1 MAHRMV
7 YLRIQCNGYDPTS
20 VHNTDLRAFKA
31 ESRRLFQELGWTFH
45 EGGKGINDTVT
56 KGQQDLYL
64 HPQSFSGVLDEA
76 TIPALQEQLSRAKT
90 FRCYAAD
97 CYEICQDMSDE
108 EYQAT
113 LPWR

>member
-1 MAHRMV
+1 MAYRMV
-7 YLRIQCNGYDPTS
+7 YLRIQCCGYDPTS
-20 VHNTDLRAFKA
+20 KSNTDLSAFKD
-31 ESRRLFQELGWTFH
+31 ESRRLFQELGWTVH
-45 EGGKGINDTVT
+45 EGSNGISDTVT
-56 KGQQDLYL
+56 KGCQDLYL